1 MIIKLGLDNGSIL
14 VYQTKKKKNPKEA
27 FKKIYYKE
35 IVKETKDIL
44 ENKVNK

>member
-1 MIIKLGLDNGSIL
+1 MVLFQCIR
-14 VYQTKKKKNPKEA
+14 QKKKIPKEA

-35 IVKETKDIL
+35 IAKETKDIL

>member
-14 VYQTKKKKNPKEA
+14 VYQTKKKFPKEA

-35 IVKETKDIL
+35 IVKEIKDIL

>member
-14 VYQTKKKKNPKEA
+14 VYQTKKKFLKEV

-35 IVKETKDIL
+35 ILKETKDIL
-44 ENKVNK
+44 ENKVKK